1 MARYTAGGVSAGAGS
16 TTLPLM
22 SIYAVAS
29 VGFTLRECGVF
40 NTTATAVQVKLCRL
54 STAGTP
60 GSAITPGKYNPDSVA
75 ASATPFN
82 THTVTGT
89 NTDLGYRTEL
99 GAAVGAGVIW
109 TFGDLGIR
117 CSVGTGNGIG
127 VIIDAGTGQVCE
139 IYFVWDE

>member
-1 MARYTAGGVSAGAGS
+1 
-16 TTLPLM
+16 M
-22 SIYAVAS
+22 SVYSIAA

-40 NTTATAVQVKLCRL
+40 NTTATGVQVKLARL

-60 GSAITPGKYNPDSVA
+60 GSAITPGKYNPDAVA
-75 ASATPFN
+75 ASATPFQ
-82 THTVTGT
+82 THTVAPTA
-89 NTDLGYRTEL
+89 TDLGYRAQL
-99 GAAVGAGVIW
+99 GAAVGSGVIW

-117 CSVGTGNGIG
+117 SSVGTANGIG